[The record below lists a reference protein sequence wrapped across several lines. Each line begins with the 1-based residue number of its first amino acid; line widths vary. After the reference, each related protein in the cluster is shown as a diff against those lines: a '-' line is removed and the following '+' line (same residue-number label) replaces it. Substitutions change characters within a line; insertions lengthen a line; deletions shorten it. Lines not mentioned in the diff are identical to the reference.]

1 MLKSVWVQGGVQIH
15 SAFGVK
21 LDKELEKQHFDS
33 SMTPGQKTRGY
44 LWMKNK
50 IKIKSENCK

>member
-33 SMTPGQKTRGY
+33 PTTPGQKARGY

>member
-44 LWMKNK
+44 L
-50 IKIKSENCK
+50 